1 MKKWHKI
8 ALIVIV
14 VVGVLVSVKSC
25 IDRKTPDITVAYI
38 GSNFVDYNAFYEN
51 NRDMANACLDV
62 NGDGEVVVELMEISF
77 NDSLSQGDREN
88 ASKKLANAVGAGY
101 ARVYFIE
108 KSYVINN
115 ASAGVFEDLSSLG
128 DGFKNSDG
136 TVIAIDIDGNKKL
149 EEMGI
154 NTDGLYL
161 AVRVVS
167 EMDAVTDK
175 GIHEKHESAL
185 NIAKYILN

>member
-25 IDRKTPDITVAYI
+25 IDKETPDVTVAYI

-51 NRDMANACLDV
+51 NGDMENVCLDV
-62 NGDGEVVVELMEISF
+62 NNDGEVVVELMEISF
-77 NDSLSQGDREN
+77 NNSLSQSDREN
-88 ASKKLANAVGAGY
+88 ASKKLTNALGAGA

-108 KSYVINN
+108 EGYVINN
-115 ASAGVFEDLSSLG
+115 ASAGVFADLSALG
-128 DGFKNSDG
+128 DGLKNSLG
-136 TVIAIDIDGNKKL
+136 EVVAINIQGNEKL
-149 EEMGI
+149 EKMGI
-154 NTDGLYL
+154 DTSNLYL
-161 AVRVVS
+161 AVRIVS
-167 EMDAVTDK
+167 EMDTVTDK
-175 GIHEKHESAL
+175 NINAKHESAI